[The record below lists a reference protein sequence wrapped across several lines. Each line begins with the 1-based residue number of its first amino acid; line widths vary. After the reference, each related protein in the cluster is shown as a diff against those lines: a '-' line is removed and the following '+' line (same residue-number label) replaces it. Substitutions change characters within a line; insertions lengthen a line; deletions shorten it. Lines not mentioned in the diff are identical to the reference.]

1 MNPTRVTHHL
11 IYLRDRID
19 IRGRRTPAFANR
31 IFASREEIAI
41 PDSASFPTLSG
52 TPPLVI
58 AHRGASGY
66 LPEHTLQ
73 SYQKAI
79 ELGADF
85 IGVDLVVTKDG
96 VLIARHEPWLA
107 ATTNIASHPEFADR
121 KTVRVVDGHEICDW
135 FASDFA
141 LEEIKSLRAMQS
153 FAMRDQ
159 SFNAM
164 FQIPTLVEIV
174 ELAKASAL
182 AQKRVIGVYPET
194 KHPTYHREI
203 GLPLED
209 RLLAVLADAGWTE
222 RISPVIVQSFEI
234 ANLKAIRSRSDVRLL
249 QLIGKP
255 DERPYDFVVAGE
267 SRSYLS
273 LVTDRLDEIASYANG
288 LGVPKEYL
296 LVPASNDNLSASKLV
311 SRAHGNSLFVHAYA
325 FRDEP
330 QFQEACFGGNPMA
343 EYKAF
348 YALGVDGVF
357 SDFPDSAIAARQ
369 SFDPQRT

>member
-1 MNPTRVTHHL
+1 MNPTHVTRHS
-11 IYLRDRID
+11 IYLRDRVA
-19 IRGRRTPAFANR
+19 IRGRRTPAFANGT
-31 IFASREEIAI
+31 FVSREEIAI
-41 PDSASFPTLSG
+41 SASASFPTLSG

-85 IGVDLVVTKDG
+85 IGVDLVATKDG
-96 VLIARHEPWLA
+96 VLIARHEPWLT

-141 LEEIKSLRAMQS
+141 LEEIKSLRAMQP

-174 ELAKASAL
+174 ELAKASTL

-234 ANLKAIRSRSDVRLL
+234 ANLKVIRSRSDVRLL

-255 DERPYDFVVAGE
+255 DERPHDFVVAGE

-273 LVTDRLDEIASYANG
+273 LVTDSLDEIASYANG
-288 LGVPKEYL
+288 LGVSKEYL
-296 LVPASNDNLSASKLV
+296 LVPESNDNLSASKLV
-311 SRAHGNSLFVHAYA
+311 SRAHGCSLFVHAYT

-330 QFQEACFGGNPMA
+330 QFQKACFGGNPMA

-357 SDFPDSAIAARQ
+357 SDFPDSAISARQ
-369 SFDPQRT
+369 SFAAQKT